1 MENKKY
7 MILSAAMAVFL
18 VAVLL
23 FVAFMLTHVRTIE
36 LKENDYAALDLA
48 QVEDGS
54 YYGEEA
60 AGLIKVKLE
69 VTVRNKAI
77 SEITIN
83 SHRQAKGKA
92 AEAII
97 FDIIEENSLA
107 VDAISGATSSSEV
120 IKAAVYNA
128 LNSPAEKE

>member
-69 VTVRNKAI
+69 VTVKNNTI

>member
-1 MENKKY
+1 

-69 VTVRNKAI
+69 VTVKNNTI

-83 SHRQAKGKA
+83 SHHQAKGKA

>member
-69 VTVRNKAI
+69 VTVKNNTI

-83 SHRQAKGKA
+83 SNRQAKGKA